1 MRKILTLGV
10 SVFIG
15 VILSQSYL
23 LASEP
28 ENYRVNG
35 KIKNGTSNGE
45 VPAGLSV
52 ALHSEHLEK
61 GAGMFHTFTE
71 ADGSFEFPS
80 IEVEEDTLYGVS
92 VIPQGA
98 TYTQNVNPSDGAPV
112 EIEVFD
118 AVDSD
123 DVVAGFNASVL
134 FTNVDPMTRRVSIM
148 EMITLINES
157 RLTYVPAGGPMD
169 LLRFGLPAGSDQLI
183 VDTNLPG
190 ADWIQVDRGF
200 ALIASVPPG
209 KHEVMYVYS
218 VPYENSFL
226 EYEKTWQYGTS
237 SLRVVSE
244 EDLVDF
250 QTDLGVDYQSVEIGG
265 IDYRVQEAPD
275 IQRGLKTM
283 FRLTDLPAP
292 TFRQSLSQGYNSM
305 RYEFVGPVSLAI
317 LLSVGGLYGTWRVVQ
332 IRRRSLVDRR
342 GWFPGSDERQVIE
355 DMISELDYLLEEGSL
370 GIDEHRRRSEIL
382 NRRLLAIPVE
392 G

>member
-10 SVFIG
+10 SLFIG

-92 VIPQGA
+92 VIHQGA

-118 AVDSD
+118 AIDSD

-169 LLRFGLPAGSDQLI
+169 LLRFGLPGGSDQLI

>member
-35 KIKNGTSNGE
+35 KIKNGSSNGE
-45 VPAGLSV
+45 IPAGLSV

-92 VIPQGA
+92 VIHQGA

-169 LLRFGLPAGSDQLI
+169 LLRFGPPGGSDQLI

-226 EYEKTWQYGTS
+226 EYEKTWRYGTS

-244 EDLVDF
+244 EDLVEF

-292 TFRQSLSQGYNSM
+292 TFRQSLSQGYNAM

-332 IRRRSLVDRR
+332 IRRRSLADRR

>member
-92 VIPQGA
+92 VIHQGA

-123 DVVAGFNASVL
+123 DVVTGFNASVL

-169 LLRFGLPAGSDQLI
+169 LLRFGLPGGSDQLI

>member
-92 VIPQGA
+92 VIHQGA

-123 DVVAGFNASVL
+123 DVVTGFNASVL

-169 LLRFGLPAGSDQLI
+169 LLRFGLPGGSDQLI

-342 GWFPGSDERQVIE
+342 GWFSGSDERQVIE

>member
-35 KIKNGTSNGE
+35 KIKNGSSNGE
-45 VPAGLSV
+45 IPAGLSV

-92 VIPQGA
+92 VIHQGA

-169 LLRFGLPAGSDQLI
+169 LLRFGPPGGSDQLI

-226 EYEKTWQYGTS
+226 EYEKTWRYGTS

-244 EDLVDF
+244 EDLVEF

>member
-10 SVFIG
+10 SLFIG

-71 ADGSFEFPS
+71 ADGSFEFPA

-92 VIPQGA
+92 VIHQGA

-123 DVVAGFNASVL
+123 DVVTGFNASVL

>member
-35 KIKNGTSNGE
+35 KIKNGSSNGE
-45 VPAGLSV
+45 IPAGLSV

-71 ADGSFEFPS
+71 ADGSFEFPA

-92 VIPQGA
+92 VIHQGA
-98 TYTQNVNPSDGAPV
+98 TYTQNVNPSDGASV

-226 EYEKTWQYGTS
+226 EYEKTWRYGTS

-244 EDLVDF
+244 EDLVEF

-292 TFRQSLSQGYNSM
+292 TFRQSLSQGYNAM

-332 IRRRSLVDRR
+332 IRRRSLADRR

-355 DMISELDYLLEEGSL
+355 DMISELDFLLEEGSL

>member
-10 SVFIG
+10 SLFIG

-35 KIKNGTSNGE
+35 KIKNATSNGE

-71 ADGSFEFPS
+71 ADGSFEFPA

-92 VIPQGA
+92 VIHQGA
-98 TYTQNVNPSDGAPV
+98 TYTQNVNPSDGASV

-226 EYEKTWQYGTS
+226 EYEKTWRYGTG

>member
-35 KIKNGTSNGE
+35 KIKNGSSNGE
-45 VPAGLSV
+45 IPAGLSV

-92 VIPQGA
+92 VIHQGA

-226 EYEKTWQYGTS
+226 EYEKTWRYGTS

-244 EDLVDF
+244 EDLVEF

-292 TFRQSLSQGYNSM
+292 TFRQSLSQGYNAM

-332 IRRRSLVDRR
+332 IRRRSLADRR

-355 DMISELDYLLEEGSL
+355 DMISELDFLLEEGSL

>member
-10 SVFIG
+10 SLFIG

-35 KIKNGTSNGE
+35 RIKNGTSNGE

-92 VIPQGA
+92 VIHQGA

-123 DVVAGFNASVL
+123 DVVTGFNASVL

-226 EYEKTWQYGTS
+226 EYEKTWRYGTG

>member
-71 ADGSFEFPS
+71 ADGSFEFPA

-92 VIPQGA
+92 VIHQGA
-98 TYTQNVNPSDGAPV
+98 TYTQNVNPSDGASV

-190 ADWIQVDRGF
+190 AAWIQVDRGF
-200 ALIASVPPG
+200 ALIASLHPG

-226 EYEKTWQYGTS
+226 EYEKTWRYGNG

>member
-80 IEVEEDTLYGVS
+80 IEVEEYTLYGVS
-92 VIPQGA
+92 VINQGA
-98 TYTQNVNPSDGAPV
+98 TYPQNVNPSEGVPV

-123 DVVAGFNASVL
+123 DVVTGFNASVL

-169 LLRFGLPAGSDQLI
+169 LLRFGLPGGSDQLI

-226 EYEKTWQYGTS
+226 EYEKTWRYGTG

-244 EDLVDF
+244 EGLVDF

>member
-10 SVFIG
+10 SLFIG

-35 KIKNGTSNGE
+35 KIKNATSNGE

-71 ADGSFEFPS
+71 ADGSFEFPA

-92 VIPQGA
+92 VIHQGA
-98 TYTQNVNPSDGAPV
+98 TYTQNVNPSDGASV

-183 VDTNLPG
+183 VDTNIPG

-226 EYEKTWQYGTS
+226 EYEKTWRYGTG

-317 LLSVGGLYGTWRVVQ
+317 LLSVGGLYGSWRVVQ

>member
-35 KIKNGTSNGE
+35 KIKNGSSNGE
-45 VPAGLSV
+45 IPAGLSV

-92 VIPQGA
+92 VIHQGA

-226 EYEKTWQYGTS
+226 EYEKTWRYGTS

-244 EDLVDF
+244 EDLVEF

-292 TFRQSLSQGYNSM
+292 TFRQSLSQGYNAM

-332 IRRRSLVDRR
+332 IRRRSLADRR

>member
-10 SVFIG
+10 SLFIG

-92 VIPQGA
+92 VIHQGA

-123 DVVAGFNASVL
+123 DVVTGFNASVL

-169 LLRFGLPAGSDQLI
+169 LLRFGLPGGSDQLI

-226 EYEKTWQYGTS
+226 EYEKTWRYGTS

>member
-35 KIKNGTSNGE
+35 KIKNGSSNGE
-45 VPAGLSV
+45 IPAGLSV

-92 VIPQGA
+92 VIHQGA

-292 TFRQSLSQGYNSM
+292 TFRQSLSQGYNAM

-332 IRRRSLVDRR
+332 IRRRSLADRR

-355 DMISELDYLLEEGSL
+355 DMISELDFLLEEGSL

>member
-92 VIPQGA
+92 VIHQGA

-123 DVVAGFNASVL
+123 DVVTGFNASVL

>member
-35 KIKNGTSNGE
+35 IIKNGTSNGE

-92 VIPQGA
+92 VIHQGA

-169 LLRFGLPAGSDQLI
+169 LLRFGLPGGSDQLI

>member
-1 MRKILTLGV
+1 MRKILTLAV

-35 KIKNGTSNGE
+35 KIKNATSNGE

-92 VIPQGA
+92 VIHQGA
-98 TYTQNVNPSDGAPV
+98 TYTQNVNPSDGASV

-183 VDTNLPG
+183 VDTNIPG

-226 EYEKTWQYGTS
+226 EYEKTWRYGTS

-244 EDLVDF
+244 EDLVEF

-292 TFRQSLSQGYNSM
+292 TFRQSLSQGYNAM

>member
-10 SVFIG
+10 SLFIG

-35 KIKNGTSNGE
+35 RIKNGTSNGE

-80 IEVEEDTLYGVS
+80 LEVEEDTLYGVS
-92 VIPQGA
+92 VIHQGA
-98 TYTQNVNPSDGAPV
+98 TYTQNVNPSDGASV

-183 VDTNLPG
+183 VDTNIPG

-226 EYEKTWQYGTS
+226 EYEKTWRYGTG

-275 IQRGLKTM
+275 IQRGLKTV

>member
-10 SVFIG
+10 NLFIG

-92 VIPQGA
+92 VIHQGA

-169 LLRFGLPAGSDQLI
+169 LLRFGPPAGADQLI

-190 ADWIQVDRGF
+190 ADWIQMDRGF
-200 ALIASVPPG
+200 ALSASVPPG
-209 KHEVMYVYS
+209 KHEVMYV
-218 VPYENSFL
+218 
-226 EYEKTWQYGTS
+226 
-237 SLRVVSE
+237 
-244 EDLVDF
+244 
-250 QTDLGVDYQSVEIGG
+250 
-265 IDYRVQEAPD
+265 
-275 IQRGLKTM
+275 
-283 FRLTDLPAP
+283 
-292 TFRQSLSQGYNSM
+292 
-305 RYEFVGPVSLAI
+305 
-317 LLSVGGLYGTWRVVQ
+317 
-332 IRRRSLVDRR
+332 
-342 GWFPGSDERQVIE
+342 
-355 DMISELDYLLEEGSL
+355 
-370 GIDEHRRRSEIL
+370 
-382 NRRLLAIPVE
+382 
-392 G
+392 

>member
-1 MRKILTLGV
+1 
-10 SVFIG
+10 
-15 VILSQSYL
+15 
-23 LASEP
+23 
-28 ENYRVNG
+28 
-35 KIKNGTSNGE
+35 
-45 VPAGLSV
+45 
-52 ALHSEHLEK
+52 
-61 GAGMFHTFTE
+61 
-71 ADGSFEFPS
+71 
-80 IEVEEDTLYGVS
+80 
-92 VIPQGA
+92 
-98 TYTQNVNPSDGAPV
+98 
-112 EIEVFD
+112 
-118 AVDSD
+118 
-123 DVVAGFNASVL
+123 
-134 FTNVDPMTRRVSIM
+134 M

-169 LLRFGLPAGSDQLI
+169 LLRFGLPGGSDQLI

-226 EYEKTWQYGTS
+226 EYEKTWRYGTG

-244 EDLVDF
+244 EGLVDF

>member
-92 VIPQGA
+92 VIHQGA

-123 DVVAGFNASVL
+123 DVVTGFNASVL

-169 LLRFGLPAGSDQLI
+169 LLRFGLPGGSDQLI

-209 KHEVMYVYS
+209 KYEVMYVYI

>member
-35 KIKNGTSNGE
+35 KIKNGSSNGE
-45 VPAGLSV
+45 IPAGLSV

-92 VIPQGA
+92 VIHQGA

-157 RLTYVPAGGPMD
+157 RLTYVPDGGPMD
-169 LLRFGLPAGSDQLI
+169 LLRFGLPGGSDQLI

-226 EYEKTWQYGTS
+226 EYEKTWRYGTS

-244 EDLVDF
+244 EDLVEF

-275 IQRGLKTM
+275 IQRGLKTV

-292 TFRQSLSQGYNSM
+292 TFRQSLSQGYNAM

-332 IRRRSLVDRR
+332 IRRRSLADRR

-355 DMISELDYLLEEGSL
+355 DMISELDFLLEEGSL

>member
-92 VIPQGA
+92 VIHQGA

-123 DVVAGFNASVL
+123 DVVTGFNASVL

-190 ADWIQVDRGF
+190 DDWIQVDKGF

-226 EYEKTWQYGTS
+226 EYEKTWRYGTG

>member
-35 KIKNGTSNGE
+35 KIKNGSSNGE
-45 VPAGLSV
+45 IPAGLSV

-92 VIPQGA
+92 VIHQGA

-226 EYEKTWQYGTS
+226 EYEKTWRYGTS

-244 EDLVDF
+244 EDLVEF

-292 TFRQSLSQGYNSM
+292 TFRQSLSQGYNAM

-332 IRRRSLVDRR
+332 IRRRSLADRR

-355 DMISELDYLLEEGSL
+355 DMISELDFLLEEGSL

-392 G
+392 R

>member
-35 KIKNGTSNGE
+35 KIKNGSSNGE
-45 VPAGLSV
+45 IPAGLSV

-92 VIPQGA
+92 VIHQGA

-123 DVVAGFNASVL
+123 DVVTGFNASVL

-169 LLRFGLPAGSDQLI
+169 LLRFGLPGGSDQLI

>member
-35 KIKNGTSNGE
+35 KIKNGSSNGE
-45 VPAGLSV
+45 IPAGLSV

-92 VIPQGA
+92 VIHQGA

-200 ALIASVPPG
+200 ALIAAVPPG

-226 EYEKTWQYGTS
+226 EYEKTWRYGTS

-244 EDLVDF
+244 EDLVEF

-292 TFRQSLSQGYNSM
+292 TFRQSLSQGYNAM

-332 IRRRSLVDRR
+332 IRRRSLADRR

-355 DMISELDYLLEEGSL
+355 DMISELDFLLEEGSL

>member
-10 SVFIG
+10 SLFIG

-35 KIKNGTSNGE
+35 KIKNATSNGE

-71 ADGSFEFPS
+71 ADGSFAFPA

-92 VIPQGA
+92 VIHQGA
-98 TYTQNVNPSDGAPV
+98 TYTQNVNPSDGASV

-226 EYEKTWQYGTS
+226 EYEKTWRYGTG

-332 IRRRSLVDRR
+332 IRRRSLADRR

>member
-10 SVFIG
+10 SLFIG

-92 VIPQGA
+92 VIHQGA

-123 DVVAGFNASVL
+123 DVVTGFNASVL

-169 LLRFGLPAGSDQLI
+169 LLRFGLPAGADQLI

-226 EYEKTWQYGTS
+226 EYEKTWRYGTG

>member
-10 SVFIG
+10 SLFIG

-92 VIPQGA
+92 VIHQGA

-123 DVVAGFNASVL
+123 DVVTGFNSSVL

-169 LLRFGLPAGSDQLI
+169 LLRFGLPAGADQLI

-226 EYEKTWQYGTS
+226 EYEKTWRYGTG

>member
-92 VIPQGA
+92 VIHQGA

-169 LLRFGLPAGSDQLI
+169 LLRFGLPAGADQLI

>member
-10 SVFIG
+10 SLFIG

-92 VIPQGA
+92 VIHQGA
-98 TYTQNVNPSDGAPV
+98 TYTQNVDPSDGAPV

-123 DVVAGFNASVL
+123 DVVTGFNASVL

-226 EYEKTWQYGTS
+226 EYEKTWRYGTG